1 MTPFPII
8 SVLGMD
14 VLSHLINRAVQGNFL
29 AGYKFEGR
37 GDDEELIS
45 SILLYADDMLVFL

>member
-1 MTPFPII
+1 M
-8 SVLGMD
+8 
-14 VLSHLINRAVQGNFL
+14 LSHLINRAVQGNFL